1 MDAHTVQNTLMVH
14 GYLVSLVHWLVKP
27 LNSTACHMPKAV
39 AASKNFDPLQRMTE
53 VAKEAAQF
61 IGLGNQCGEGWFLT
75 GDMIDL
81 IERGK
86 TNRMLATIRLLTK
99 PRNR

>member
-1 MDAHTVQNTLMVH
+1 
-14 GYLVSLVHWLVKP
+14 
-27 LNSTACHMPKAV
+27 
-39 AASKNFDPLQRMTE
+39 MTE

-81 IERGK
+81 IEKGQ